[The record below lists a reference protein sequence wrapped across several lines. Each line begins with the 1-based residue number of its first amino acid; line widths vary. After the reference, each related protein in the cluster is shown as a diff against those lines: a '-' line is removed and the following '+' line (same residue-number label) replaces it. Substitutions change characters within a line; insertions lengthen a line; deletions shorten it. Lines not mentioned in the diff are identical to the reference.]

1 MQDLGLQS
9 PIEGQVE
16 SHAAL
21 LRWRKTWKERRAVR
35 EAGGA
40 PCRVLQQRR
49 LQTRVCRRQQL
60 SRAGLGLTTFVRCV
74 ELNTDL
80 GVGAGILRHAPHPI
94 PWGKG
99 NGRRTAQKGLWQQD
113 TETLTPLQNTGGGRV
128 YQPRVADTTALCKR
142 SEEEDEAA
150 ESGAIKILCRRTPRI
165 QNRPAEDTRA
175 APTQTHTL
183 PMVHPR
189 AHGLS

>member
-1 MQDLGLQS
+1 MLH
-9 PIEGQVE
+9 IRF
-16 SHAAL
+16 H
-21 LRWRKTWKERRAVR
+21 
-35 EAGGA
+35 
-40 PCRVLQQRR
+40 
-49 LQTRVCRRQQL
+49 
-60 SRAGLGLTTFVRCV
+60 
-74 ELNTDL
+74 
-80 GVGAGILRHAPHPI
+80 
-94 PWGKG
+94 GKG
-99 NGRRTAQKGLWQQD
+99 QRKADCSQKALWQQD

-183 PMVHPR
+183 PIVHPR
-189 AHGLS
+189 AHGLR